1 MRVDSKGKLTDV
13 SLFWKRESL
22 QSRKGNTGWGRDLR
36 RDWFLYVILIPFVVW
51 YILFAFKPMYGL
63 QIAFKDYSVFQG
75 ITGSSWAGLHHF
87 EVFLQSDYFLRVLK
101 NTLMISLYSLI
112 FAFPAPIILALLLNE
127 VKNAAFKKTVQT
139 VTYLPHFISVVVV
152 CGIVTNLL
160 APGNGIINIL
170 LEQLGM
176 EKIYFLAI
184 PEYFRTIF
192 ISMGIWQE
200 MGFSAIIYIA
210 ALSGI
215 NNDLYEAAVVDGA
228 NKWKRMLHVT
238 LPGILP
244 TIMIMLILKI
254 GNLMEVG
261 YEAIIL
267 LYQPATY
274 ETADVISTYVYR
286 EGIMNGRYDMATAVG
301 LFNSIVGLLLIA
313 VSNRLSKKYTGNG
326 LW

>member
-1 MRVDSKGKLTDV
+1 MRLEIKRKPAGSSLT
-13 SLFWKRESL
+13 WKKDRL
-22 QSRKGNTGWGRDLR
+22 QGGKGNAGWVKDLR
-36 RDWFLYVILIPFVVW
+36 RDWFLYVILIPFIAW

-63 QIAFKDYSVFQG
+63 QIAFKDYNVFQG

-87 EVFLQSDYFLRVLK
+87 EAFLRSDYFLRVLK
-101 NTLMISLYSLI
+101 NTLMISLYSLV

-127 VKNAAFKKTVQT
+127 VKNTAFKKTVQT

-160 APGNGIINIL
+160 APGNGIINII

-184 PEYFRTIF
+184 PDYFRTIF

-228 NKWKRMLHVT
+228 NKWKRILYVT

-301 LFNSIVGLLLIA
+301 FFNSVIGLLLIV